1 MDPENAPRQ
10 LSLHLDDDARLRAV
24 LADLHVGVVITGP
37 DAALWLANQA
47 ALDLLGLT
55 ENQLRGEEDVDP
67 AWSVVREDG
76 SAFSPDTQPLAVA
89 LATGKPVRNVVMG
102 VYHPR
107 RRERVWLLAT
117 ADPQLGQDGAVLQVV
132 LTYSDITDRRGF
144 EARLAVTDRLAAMG
158 TLAAGI
164 AHEINN
170 PLAYI
175 TANLAYAE
183 EELGDPSALTDPRR
197 LMEIRLALQEA
208 RDGATRVRNIV
219 TDMRALARGDKMHRP
234 TDVIHVLKAAIAALA
249 SEIRPRAKL
258 ITKLNPLPP
267 VNGDEARLGQVFIS
281 LLLNASEALPADA
294 PAENEITVTT
304 AVEGHRAVT
313 VEVRDTGVGIAP
325 ELHERIF
332 EPFFSVNPVGKGKG
346 LGLAICHH
354 IITEMGGTITVQSV
368 PNQGTTFKVT
378 LPTSVERADV
388 KPAVDE
394 SSPAGGAS
402 PAA

>member
-24 LADLHVGVVITGP
+24 LADLQVGVVITGP
-37 DAALWLANQA
+37 DAGLWLTNQA

-55 ENQLRGEEDVDP
+55 ANQLRGEEEVDP
-67 AWSVVREDG
+67 AWSVVHEDG

-89 LATGKPVRNVVMG
+89 LATGKAVRNVVMG

-117 ADPQLGQDGAVLQVV
+117 ADPQVGDDGLVLQVV

-144 EARLAVTDRLAAMG
+144 EARMAVTDRLAAMG

-183 EELGDPSALTDPRR
+183 EELGDPAALTDPRR
-197 LMEIRLALQEA
+197 IMEIRLALQEA

-234 TDVIHVLKAAIAALA
+234 TDVIHVLKAAVAALA
-249 SEIRPRAKL
+249 SEIRPRARL
-258 ITKLNPLPP
+258 VTKLNPLPP
-267 VNGDEARLGQVFIS
+267 VNADEARLGQVFIS
-281 LLLNASEALPADA
+281 LLLNASEAMTSGA

-325 ELHERIF
+325 ELHQRIF
-332 EPFFSVNPVGKGKG
+332 EPFFSVNPVGKGTG
-346 LGLAICHH
+346 RGLAICHH
-354 IITEMGGTITVQSV
+354 IITEMGGTITVESV
-368 PNQGTTFKVT
+368 PNQGTTFRVT
-378 LPTSVERADV
+378 LPTSLERADLSPPV
-388 KPAVDE
+388 PPPVT
-394 SSPAGGAS
+394 PAG
-402 PAA
+402 